1 MFATLAI
8 LEVIDLVIHLLL
20 DLGNLV
26 GNAFT
31 IHTRG
36 VFCFGHVAIVGG
48 TRGILRVAPGFFCRT
63 LHLIGD
69 ALIGE
74 LLVADSIAYF

>member
-1 MFATLAI
+1 MFAALAI

-36 VFCFGHVAIVGG
+36 VFCFRHMTIVRG
-48 TRGILRVAPGFFCRT
+48 TRGVLRVAPCFLGRA

-74 LLVADSIAYF
+74 LLVADSIA